1 LSVDIH
7 KQHSDQVKSVVDVAN
22 GEKKI
27 LNEHLEK
34 IEKLQIVFTDEQRQ
48 LQQMLKSKN
57 KHLLLCILLI
67 MMLFLDLDLSEDKT
81 SQEIDKEFDQ
91 IISWIQARRKV
102 LKEQLQTKSKV
113 QQYIKYILKI
123 VGFFRHV
130 VITFIRDKK
139 MRKISIGV

>member
-7 KQHSDQVKSVVDVAN
+7 KQHSNQVKSVIDVAN
-22 GEKKI
+22 EEKKI

-34 IEKLQIVFTDEQRQ
+34 IEKLQIVFTDEHSQ
-48 LQQMLKSKN
+48 LQQKLKSKN

-67 MMLFLDLDLSEDKT
+67 MMLFLDLDVNEGKT

-91 IISWIQARRKV
+91 IISCVQARRKV

-113 QQYIKYILKI
+113 QQYIKYILRI
-123 VGFFRHV
+123 C
-130 VITFIRDKK
+130 
-139 MRKISIGV
+139 